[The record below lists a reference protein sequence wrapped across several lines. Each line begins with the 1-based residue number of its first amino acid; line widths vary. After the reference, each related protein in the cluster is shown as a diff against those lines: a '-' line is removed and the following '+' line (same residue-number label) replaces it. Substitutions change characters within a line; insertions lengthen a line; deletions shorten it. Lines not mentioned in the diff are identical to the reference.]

1 MGLMSWN
8 GAYKSSHNI
17 GNVPSVPT
25 MIHEE
30 FFKNSIANLKA
41 SHPNAMSSDKEGW
54 KKKRTKAKKL
64 VLVSHLLRMSKIAI
78 KVIMWQECPEREYLL
93 PSFSE
98 LISTSVP

>member
-41 SHPNAMSSDKEGW
+41 SHPNAMSSDKDGW
-54 KKKRTKAKKL
+54 KKKRTKGGGYCC
-64 VLVSHLLRMSKIAI
+64 VQTPNIY
-78 KVIMWQECPEREYLL
+78 PG
-93 PSFSE
+93 
-98 LISTSVP
+98 

>member
-17 GNVPSVPT
+17 GNVPNVPT

-41 SHPNAMSSDKEGW
+41 SHPTAMANHKEGW
-54 KKKRTKAKKL
+54 KKKEQKEVDIVVFRHQIFIQ
-64 VLVSHLLRMSKIAI
+64 VDRN
-78 KVIMWQECPEREYLL
+78 
-93 PSFSE
+93 
-98 LISTSVP
+98 